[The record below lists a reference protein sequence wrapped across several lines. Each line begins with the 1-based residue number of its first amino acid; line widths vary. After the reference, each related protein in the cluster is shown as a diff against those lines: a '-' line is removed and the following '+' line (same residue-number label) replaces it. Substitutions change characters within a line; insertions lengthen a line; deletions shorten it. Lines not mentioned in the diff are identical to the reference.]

1 MDQRVRYKLSDK
13 AFNRRAELLSRLD
26 DAAEQKRECGILA
39 AALESAANQQDWNLV
54 ERLTLALNRIR
65 ESQQKA
71 KERSGELV
79 DVTQFRHTILAPLLD
94 AIAGRIQEALPEKYE
109 ETIDLILNDIHGVN
123 PRLLLEGPKHD

>member
-1 MDQRVRYKLSDK
+1 MDQRIRYKLADK

-39 AALESAANQQDWNLV
+39 AALESATNQRDWNLV

-79 DVTQFRHTILAPLLD
+79 DVAQFRHAVLVPLLD
-94 AIAGRIQEALPEKYE
+94 AITARLQAALPDDFER
-109 ETIDLILNDIHGVN
+109 TIDLIESDLRGIH
-123 PRLLLEGPKHD
+123 PRLLLEDQR